1 MSNSSYLE
9 YYNIQKPEEG
19 AGLVAY
25 SGQTSMSSVG
35 QKALDKTTSS
45 QKELSI
51 EKKPLVEGYGPNPTK
66 AGDVQYVQSWFFG
79 TASDMSDSQR
89 LRARALDMSNN
100 LLNYPQGHPLYVP
113 QTLAETYSS
122 DTKSLVDMEELVMG
136 FALIG
141 GITVMIV
148 GLLISKGVVGPNS
161 GGPPPA

>member
-35 QKALDKTTSS
+35 QKTLDKK
-45 QKELSI
+45 QE
-51 EKKPLVEGYGPNPTK
+51 PVVEGFDFTNVGGIRNTFNAP
-66 AGDVQYVQSWFFG
+66 QY
-79 TASDMSDSQR
+79 DMSSS
-89 LRARALDMSNN
+89 LFNF
-100 LLNYPQGHPLYVP
+100 PQGHPLYVP

-122 DTKSLVDMEELVMG
+122 DSRALVDMEELVMG

-161 GGPPPA
+161 GSPPPAS

>member
-1 MSNSSYLE
+1 MRFYINSISMSNSSYLE

-35 QKALDKTTSS
+35 QKALDKK
-45 QKELSI
+45 QDA
-51 EKKPLVEGYGPNPTK
+51 LVEGFVPDFTSV
-66 AGDVQYVQSWFFG
+66 GDIRNTFNAPQY
-79 TASDMSDSQR
+79 DMSS
-89 LRARALDMSNN
+89 N
-100 LLNYPQGHPLYVP
+100 LLNFPQGHPLYVP
-113 QTLAETYSS
+113 QTIADTYSS
-122 DTKSLVDMEELVMG
+122 DSRALVDMEELVMG